1 MGVVNPLFQMVDRM
15 QSALD
20 YHRDRHTVLA
30 GNLAN
35 LDTPGYEA
43 FDLARPEANPGAP
56 AAPMAV
62 TQAGHIA
69 NAEGAPR
76 PGAPEV
82 VRDVTVSEHRADGNG
97 VSLERELAKI
107 EANRLRYSATSELVA
122 RRLALLRYTSG
133 GGT

>member
-1 MGVVNPLFQMVDRM
+1 MKSLFQPVDRM
-15 QSALD
+15 ESALD
-20 YHRDRHTVLA
+20 YHRERHSVLA

-35 LDTPGYEA
+35 INTPGYEA
-43 FDLARPEANPGAP
+43 FDLTR
-56 AAPMAV
+56 AAPEDAAAQTGLAV
-62 TQAGHIA
+62 TRAGHIST
-69 NAEGAPR
+69 AEGAPA

-82 VRDVTVSEHRADGNG
+82 VHDVTVSEHRPDGNG

-107 EANRLRYSATSELVA
+107 EANRLRYTATSELVA